1 MALNFGHTFAHA
13 IEIKNKYSKKFRQS
27 CPCRNGLE
35 SRLSYIRK
43 NCKLN
48 TVNEILDIYKKN
60 NLNYTFKI
68 YIDKFDKIP

>member
-1 MALNFGHTFAHA
+1 MV
-13 IEIKNKYSKKFRQS
+13 
-27 CPCRNGLE
+27 LE

-60 NLNYTFKI
+60 NLNYTFKKI
-68 YIDKFDKIP
+68 YIDKFDKFLNTLSKAG